1 MFKSILLPVDLSDS
15 TAGQKA
21 QETAIKLAEEN
32 NAELHVITVVPDF
45 GMSIV
50 GVYFEDG
57 FLDKAIEEG
66 GKKLQEY
73 VASHI
78 STSAKVTSHIA
89 QGTIYD
95 EILRVAEKYN
105 CDLIVMASHRP
116 ALQDY
121 LLGPN
126 AARVMRHAKQSV
138 FIVRD

>member
-1 MFKSILLPVDLSDS
+1 MYKSILLPVDLGESAS
-15 TAGQKA
+15 GQKA
-21 QETAIKLAEEN
+21 QETAIKLAEQN
-32 NAELHVITVVPDF
+32 GAELHVITVMPDF
-45 GMSIV
+45 GMSLV
-50 GVYFEDG
+50 GVYFEEG
-57 FLDKAIEEG
+57 FLDKALKES

-78 STSAKVTSHIA
+78 KTTASVKSHIA
-89 QGTIYD
+89 QGVIYD
-95 EILRVAEKYN
+95 EILRAAEKN
-105 CDLIVMASHRP
+105 KCDLIVMASHRP

>member
-1 MFKSILLPVDLSDS
+1 MYKSILLPIDLSDTES
-15 TAGQKA
+15 CAKAKNTAVM
-21 QETAIKLAEEN
+21 LAEQN
-32 NAELHVITVVPDF
+32 NAELHVVAVMPDF

-50 GVYFEDG
+50 SLNFEEG
-57 FLDKAIEEG
+57 FMDKALASGTEHL
-66 GKKLQEY
+66 KKY
-73 VASHI
+73 VDENI
-78 STSAKVTSHIA
+78 STSGSVTTHIV

-95 EILRVAEKYN
+95 QIIRAADKTG
-105 CDLIVMASHRP
+105 CDLIVMTSHRP

>member
-1 MFKSILLPVDLSDS
+1 MFKSILLPVDLGESES
-15 TAGQKA
+15 GKKA
-21 QETAIKLAEEN
+21 QEAAIKLAEQN
-32 NAELHVITVVPDF
+32 GAELHVITVIPDF

-50 GVYFEDG
+50 GLYFEEG
-57 FLDKAIEEG
+57 FMDKALEESA
-66 GKKLQEY
+66 KKLQDY

-78 STSAKVTSHIA
+78 ETSATVKSHIA
-89 QGTIYD
+89 QGVIYD
-95 EILRVAEKYN
+95 EILRAAETN
-105 CDLIVMASHRP
+105 GCDLIVMASHRP